1 MAVESAGSFLQFWFP
16 FVRPGLS
23 YLESGHGELVLDRL
37 KKSFID
43 RHVAYVYEDV
53 CRTQLWDLST
63 QGVVPVFLE
72 KVGRWWDARD
82 GEIAIVGLSEAD
94 NAIVLGECK
103 FKNSPLGVD
112 VLTDLEEKS
121 RRVKWGDPDRAEYF
135 VLFSIA
141 GFSDALREVAEQ
153 RPNALLFE

>member
-1 MAVESAGSFLQFWFP
+1 MFQLFGGRDRGQLPPVLVPVRPAGSEL
-16 FVRPGLS
+16 PGIGS
-23 YLESGHGELVLDRL
+23 WG
-37 KKSFID
+37 FID

-53 CRTQLWDLST
+53 CRAELWDLSA
-63 QGVVPVFLE
+63 QGVVPVFLK

-82 GEIAIVGLSEAD
+82 GEIDIVGLSEVD

-121 RRVKWGDPDRAEYF
+121 RRVKWGDPDRQEYF
-135 VLFSIA
+135 VLFSIS
-141 GFSDALREVAEQ
+141 GFSDALHQVADQ
-153 RPNALLFE
+153 RSNVILTE

>member
-1 MAVESAGSFLQFWFP
+1 MESAGSVLQFWFP

-23 YLESGHGELVLDRL
+23 YLELGHGELVLDRL

-53 CRTQLWDLST
+53 CRAELWDLSA
-63 QGVVPVFLE
+63 QGIVPMFLE
-72 KVGRWWDARD
+72 KVGRWWGAKD
-82 GEIAIVGLSEAD
+82 GEIDIVGLSEAD

-121 RRVKWGDPDRAEYF
+121 RRVKWGDPDRAEHF
-135 VLFSIA
+135 VLFIIA

-153 RPNALLFE
+153 RPNVLLFE

>member
-1 MAVESAGSFLQFWFP
+1 MIADSFPQFWFP
-16 FVRPGLS
+16 FVQPGLS

-53 CRTQLWDLST
+53 CRAELWDLSA
-63 QGVVPVFLE
+63 QGVVPVFLK

-82 GEIAIVGLSEAD
+82 GEIDIVGLSEVD

-141 GFSDALREVAEQ
+141 GFSDALREIAEQ
-153 RPNALLFE
+153 RPNVLLFE